1 MSSTVDN
8 HAYNSDA
15 PGNSPHKLMLP
26 NPGSSYHSNW
36 TELKWNEF
44 NLIIFINSKVCSTD
58 FRGNQFPLC
67 RGLRQQHYADVNNMQ
82 TVHVSATL
90 YMVTV
95 TFLLFSVSNSAAY
108 ILCFYFLVFLQVNKL
123 TN

>member
-1 MSSTVDN
+1 
-8 HAYNSDA
+8 
-15 PGNSPHKLMLP
+15 MLP
-26 NPGSSYHSNW
+26 NRSSGYQANW

-44 NLIIFINSKVCSTD
+44 NLIIFFNSIIYHSKVCPMD
-58 FRGNQFPLC
+58 FRGNGFPFSG
-67 RGLRQQHYADVNNMQ
+67 GLMQQHHSNGNNMQ

-90 YMVTV
+90 YMVAV
-95 TFLLFSVSNSAAY
+95 NFLLFSVSNSAAY

>member
-1 MSSTVDN
+1 M
-8 HAYNSDA
+8 
-15 PGNSPHKLMLP
+15 KQ
-26 NPGSSYHSNW
+26 
-36 TELKWNEF
+36 NEF
-44 NLIIFINSKVCSTD
+44 NVVIFINSEVCSTD
-58 FRGNQFPLC
+58 FRGNRFPLC
-67 RGLRQQHYADVNNMQ
+67 GGLRQQHYANSNNMQ

-90 YMVTV
+90 YIVAV